1 MPRAWHCTHLMRP
14 EIVQKML
21 ELNRHFYEANAV
33 DFSQSRQGI
42 NPGFARVRELLPQ
55 PCLRLLDVGCG
66 NGRFGQYVQ
75 QQQTIGEYVG
85 VDFSGGLLEVA
96 RAQVA
101 GVFHGRDLTDPDCLA
116 DLGYF
121 DAIVCL
127 AVLHH
132 IPGRDNRRRLLAAMA
147 ERLLADGRL
156 ILSTWQF
163 ATNPRQQRKIRPWSE
178 IGLSP
183 QDVEP
188 GDYLLTWQRGAF
200 AYRYACHLDAA
211 EITGLAAAAGLV
223 VEEQFQSDGREGD
236 LSLYTVLTKV
246 AF

>member
-1 MPRAWHCTHLMRP
+1 MRP
-14 EIVQKML
+14 EIVQKL
-21 ELNRHFYEANAV
+21 LALNRHFYEGNAV

-55 PCLRLLDVGCG
+55 PCPRLLDVGCG

-101 GVFHGRDLTDPDCLA
+101 GVFYGRDLTQPGCLD
-116 DLGYF
+116 DLGQF

-132 IPGRDNRRRLLAAMA
+132 IPGRANRLQLLKAMG
-147 ERLLADGRL
+147 ERLGVNGRL
-156 ILSTWQF
+156 IVSTWQF

-183 QDVEP
+183 EDVEP
-188 GDYLLTWQRGAF
+188 GDYLLTWQRGTF
-200 AYRYACHLDAA
+200 AYRYACHIDAVELA
-211 EITGLAAAAGLV
+211 SLAAAAGLR
-223 VEEQFQSDGREGD
+223 VEQQFQSDGREGD
-236 LSLYTVLTKV
+236 LSLYTVLTK
-246 AF
+246 

>member
-1 MPRAWHCTHLMRP
+1 MRS
-14 EIVQKML
+14 EVVGQLL
-21 ELNRHFYEANAV
+21 ELNRHFYEAQAA

-42 NPGFARVRELLPQ
+42 NPGFARVRDLLPQ
-55 PCLRLLDVGCG
+55 PCPRLLDVGCG
-66 NGRFGQYVQ
+66 NGRFGQYAQ

-96 RAQVA
+96 RAQVD
-101 GVFHGRDLTDPDCLA
+101 GVFYGRDLTQPGCLD
-116 DLGYF
+116 DLGQF

-132 IPGRDNRRRLLAAMA
+132 IPGRDNRLQLLKGMRDRLGVN
-147 ERLLADGRL
+147 GRL

-163 ATNPRQQRKIRPWSE
+163 ATNPRQQRKIRPWLE
-178 IGLSP
+178 IDLSP
-183 QDVEP
+183 EDVES

-211 EITGLAAAAGLV
+211 DMTQLAVDAGLV
-223 VEEQFQSDGREGD
+223 VEQQFQSDGREGD
-236 LSLYTVLTKV
+236 LSLYNLLVK
-246 AF
+246 AQ

>member
-1 MPRAWHCTHLMRP
+1 MRP
-14 EIVQKML
+14 EIVQKL
-21 ELNRHFYEANAV
+21 LALNRQFYEANAV

-55 PCLRLLDVGCG
+55 PCVRLLDVGCG

-75 QQQTIGEYVG
+75 QQQSIGEYVG

-101 GVFHGRDLTDPDCLA
+101 GVFYGRDLTDPDCLA
-116 DLGYF
+116 DLGQF

-132 IPGRDNRRRLLAAMA
+132 IPGRENRLQLLKAMR
-147 ERLLADGRL
+147 ERLAADGRL
-156 ILSTWQF
+156 FLSTWQF
-163 ATNPRQQRKIRPWSE
+163 ATNLRQQRKIRPWSE

-183 QDVEP
+183 DDVEP
-188 GDYLLTWQRGAF
+188 NDYLLTWQRGDF
-200 AYRYACHLDAA
+200 AYRYACHLDATA
-211 EITGLAAAAGLV
+211 ITQLAADAGLTV
-223 VEEQFQSDGREGD
+223 WQQFQSDGREGD
-236 LSLYTVLTKV
+236 LSLYTVLENERG
-246 AF
+246 

>member
-1 MPRAWHCTHLMRP
+1 MRP
-14 EIVQKML
+14 EIVQKL
-21 ELNRHFYEANAV
+21 LALNRQFYEGNAV

-55 PCLRLLDVGCG
+55 PCPRLLDVGCG

-96 RAQVA
+96 RAQVVGA
-101 GVFHGRDLTDPDCLA
+101 FYGRDLTDPTCLN
-116 DLGYF
+116 DLGHF

-147 ERLLADGRL
+147 ERLGVDGRL
-156 ILSTWQF
+156 VISTWQF

-183 QDVEP
+183 EDVEP
-188 GDYLLTWQRGAF
+188 GDYLLTWQRGDF

-211 EITGLAAAAGLV
+211 AMTQLAAAAGLAV
-223 VEEQFQSDGREGD
+223 LQQFQSDGREGD
-236 LSLYTVLTKV
+236 LSLYTVLEK
-246 AF
+246 

>member
-42 NPGFARVRELLPQ
+42 NPGFGRVRDLLPQ
-55 PCLRLLDVGCG
+55 PCPRLLDVGCG
-66 NGRFGQYVQ
+66 NGRFGQYAQ
-75 QQQTIGEYVG
+75 QQQAIGEYIG

-101 GVFHGRDLTDPDCLA
+101 GVFYGRDLTDPTCLN
-116 DLGYF
+116 DLGQF
-121 DAIVCL
+121 EAIVCL

-147 ERLLADGRL
+147 ERLAANGRL

-163 ATNPRQQRKIRPWSE
+163 AANPRQQRKIRPWSE
-178 IGLSP
+178 VGLSP
-183 QDVEP
+183 EDVEP

-200 AYRYACHLDAA
+200 AYRYACHINAA
-211 EITGLAAAAGLV
+211 DMTQLAADAGLS
-223 VEEQFQSDGREGD
+223 VEQQFQSDGREGN
-236 LSLYTVLTKV
+236 LSLYSVLVK
-246 AF
+246 AS